1 MLVLKNI
8 AINVMFIWLIML
20 IKLIMVTTQ
29 VFKPTRWKPTSTTEH
44 DCRAAAEGHA
54 RTCRLSGD
62 LDLDDDDDDDD
73 ADDDDDNNNDND
85 DDTEP
90 AVANEQ

>member
-1 MLVLKNI
+1 MLVSKNI

-29 VFKPTRWKPTSTTEH
+29 VFKPTRWKSTSTTEY
-44 DCRAAAEGHA
+44 DCGTAAEGHA
-54 RTCRLSGD
+54 GTCGLSGD
-62 LDLDDDDDDDD
+62 FDLDDDDDDDD
-73 ADDDDDNNNDND
+73 NDDDDDDDND
-85 DDTEP
+85 DDAEP